1 MSDISSSSY
10 CRDNKCDNKCDNN
23 GFSPMLLILLL
34 LLCQG
39 DGGIFGG
46 KGDCGGGCNSGLD
59 GILPLILL
67 LSLGGGCF

>member
-10 CRDNKCDNKCDNN
+10 CRDNKCDNN

-34 LLCQG
+34 LCSG
-39 DGGIFGG
+39 DNCLFGG
-46 KGDCGGGCNSGLD
+46 KGDSCGSGMD

-67 LSLGGGCF
+67 LTLGGGCC

>member
-1 MSDISSSSY
+1 MSDITSSSY
-10 CRDNKCDNKCDNN
+10 CRDNKCDNN

-34 LLCQG
+34 VLCQG
-39 DGGIFGG
+39 DNGGIFGG
-46 KGDCGGGCNSGLD
+46 KGDCGCGCNNGLE